1 MEERKAKNSKSK
13 IAAIH
18 RYDEKAYDKTAVR
31 LPKGTFDIIKKV
43 TGGGS
48 LNGFISGAVIEKLNG
63 GAFGDIPDLGAYARS
78 AGMTVD
84 DYIRS
89 AIKEKMDRQDK
100 EYTEEIEHEA
110 IY

>member
-18 RYDEKAYDKTAVR
+18 RYDEKAYDKTAIR

-48 LNGFISGAVIEKLNG
+48 LNGFISGAVIDKLNG

-84 DYIRS
+84 DYIRQ
-89 AIKEKMDRQDK
+89 AIAEKMRRQDE
-100 EYTEEIEHEA
+100 EYTEEIEREK
-110 IY
+110 IF